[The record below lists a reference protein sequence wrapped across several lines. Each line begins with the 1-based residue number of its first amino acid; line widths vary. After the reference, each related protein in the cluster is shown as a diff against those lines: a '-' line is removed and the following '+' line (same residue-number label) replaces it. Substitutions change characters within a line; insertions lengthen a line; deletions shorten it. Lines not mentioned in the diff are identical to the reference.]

1 MGYNKKYFLLILES
15 HKRYLSNWF
24 SSQEE
29 DLCKKYWK
37 HLLHY
42 KSLSLDRMTHLSVS
56 MECEYLILYFYFDC
70 ACFLFF
76 FKNPTLFQTS
86 QPSDQPHLN
95 VFQCKSHGFSKV
107 SPNCTE
113 SKEMH
118 IYLFLSLNHHL
129 ESFSKVPTLILY
141 RSVSTW

>member
-1 MGYNKKYFLLILES
+1 MWIFDFIFLF
-15 HKRYLSNWF
+15 W
-24 SSQEE
+24 
-29 DLCKKYWK
+29 LC
-37 HLLHY
+37 L
-42 KSLSLDRMTHLSVS
+42 
-56 MECEYLILYFYFDC
+56 FPF
-70 ACFLFF
+70 FF

-86 QPSDQPHLN
+86 QPSDQPQLN

-141 RSVSTW
+141 RSVSTLVRTAILAREIQSGTTQAHSLSATHSQSICYLFYKLLMTENSFQLLLKVYKIQPH